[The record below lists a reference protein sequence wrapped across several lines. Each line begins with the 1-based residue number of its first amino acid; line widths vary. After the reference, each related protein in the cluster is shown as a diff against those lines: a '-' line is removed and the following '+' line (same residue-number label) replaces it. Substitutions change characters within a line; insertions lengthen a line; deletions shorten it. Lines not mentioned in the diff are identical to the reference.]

1 MKDSWVIFDLDG
13 TLADI
18 GDRRKLSTKDNGKMD
33 WVKFFD
39 PQNIDLDKPNNAV
52 IRMAQVLHDP
62 GLTRFVFIILFL
74 YPGTPAILIYLIFW
88 LIMEKN

>member
-1 MKDSWVIFDLDG
+1 M
-13 TLADI
+13 
-18 GDRRKLSTKDNGKMD
+18 KLSKDNKKILGVCGGIAEK
-33 WVKFFD
+33 
-39 PQNIDLDKPNNAV
+39 LNA
-52 IRMAQVLHDP
+52 DP